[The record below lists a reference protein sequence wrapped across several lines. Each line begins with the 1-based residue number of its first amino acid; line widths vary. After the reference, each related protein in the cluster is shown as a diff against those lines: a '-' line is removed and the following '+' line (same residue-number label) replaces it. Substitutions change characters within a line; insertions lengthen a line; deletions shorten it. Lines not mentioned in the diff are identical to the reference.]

1 VREAS
6 LTLPAE
12 LKSVGQ
18 ARRFLRDV
26 LQEWNLDGFELAAPQ
41 VLTEL
46 ATNAALHARSA
57 YTVHLL
63 VEPDAVLI
71 EVSDSSP
78 ALPQARHYG
87 TGATTG
93 RGIALVEALSAAWGV
108 ESSPTGKTVWC
119 RVRSD
124 DQLPDFLDD
133 DDVVADGKVAKVTP
147 ITGHPEAGGRHG
159 VALAHAA

>member
-1 VREAS
+1 MHEAS

-12 LKSVGQ
+12 LKSVSQ

-26 LQEWNLDGFELAAPQ
+26 LEEWEVAGFDLAAPQ

-46 ATNAALHARSA
+46 VTNAALHARSA
-57 YTVHLL
+57 YTVHFRVEPDGLL
-63 VEPDAVLI
+63 VEVT
-71 EVSDSSP
+71 DSSP

-108 ESSPTGKTVWC
+108 QSSPTGKTVWC
-119 RVRSD
+119 RVPTD
-124 DQLPDFLDD
+124 DQLPDFVDLDD
-133 DDVVADGKVAKVTP
+133 DERAEVTP
-147 ITGHPEAGGRHG
+147 VVGRPAAGGGPG
-159 VALAHAA
+159 VALAIAA

>member
-1 VREAS
+1 MHEAS

-12 LKSVGQ
+12 LKSVSQ
-18 ARRFLRDV
+18 ARRFLRDTLERWQV
-26 LQEWNLDGFELAAPQ
+26 AGFELAAPQ

-46 ATNAALHARSA
+46 VTNAALHARSA
-57 YTVHLL
+57 YTVHLRA
-63 VEPDAVLI
+63 EPDAVLI
-71 EVSDSSP
+71 EVTDSSP

-108 ESSPTGKTVWC
+108 QSSPTGKTVWC

-124 DQLPDFLDD
+124 DELPDFADD
-133 DDVVADGKVAKVTP
+133 SDDVGADVTP
-147 ITGHPEAGGRHG
+147 ITGRPDAGGLHG
-159 VALAHAA
+159 VAMAYAA

>member
-6 LTLPAE
+6 LTLPAD
-12 LKSVGQ
+12 LKSVSQ

-26 LQEWNLDGFELAAPQ
+26 LEDWKVAGFDLAAPQ

-46 ATNAALHARSA
+46 VTNAALHARSA
-57 YTVHLL
+57 YTVHLR
-63 VEPDAVLI
+63 VEPDGLLV
-71 EVSDSSP
+71 EVTDSSP

-108 ESSPTGKTVWC
+108 QSSPTGKTVWC
-119 RVRSD
+119 RVRTD
-124 DQLPDFLDD
+124 DQLPDFEDVDD
-133 DDVVADGKVAKVTP
+133 DKSAEVTP
-147 ITGHPEAGGRHG
+147 IVGRPAAGGRPG
-159 VALAHAA
+159 VALASAA